1 MSNGEERDIV
11 NEGLYVYGS
20 GEMDQLS
27 PIKED
32 ERNKEIYDTKIP
44 LKIPLHF
51 ISEKERIKKIKCGQ
65 MFTMVLSNEGNIYT
79 FGCAD
84 NGGIGHED
92 SIQAQKVD
100 IHFKALD
107 ISGGDCHGI
116 AYNNSN
122 LAFWGQFRNS
132 QGGMGEPFLD
142 IKYYNTNDI
151 NKENYKKVISGTNHV
166 IILTKE
172 KNIYAFG
179 NKEYGQRGI
188 NPKETIDHMKINK
201 INEKN
206 IEDIFTGDEHS
217 FLIKK
222 EDNKRIVKSWG
233 LNNKGQLGIGKSSLD
248 GEQYINIYTP
258 TLIIFDENVNVK
270 KICGGNGN
278 SICITEDNRIFIWG
292 SNDDNLLGLDN
303 NEPIINKPKEL
314 IFFNRNI
321 NPENEVNEISS
332 AYQSFYARN
341 INNNKV
347 YSWGVGD
354 SYILGNKKEKSEK
367 NPYLIDNKFYKNM
380 KVSQLDM
387 GCSHIAV
394 LLTKDDSLNIYN
406 KKEEK
411 KKEYE
416 KEKEKEII
424 KPNKRRRDYDKE
436 NENENNNEN
445 NREKENNTL
454 EKVKAFN
461 VREEFITLNI
471 RDKPKIFKIFS
482 IK

>member
-1 MSNGEERDIV
+1 MSKEEKKDIV
-11 NEGLYVYGS
+11 NEGLYIYGS

-32 ERNKEIYDTKIP
+32 EKNNEIYDTKIP

-51 ISEKERIKKIKCGQ
+51 ISEKEKILKIKCGQ
-65 MFTMVLSNEGNIYT
+65 MFTMVLSTEGNIYT

-92 SIQAQKVD
+92 SIPAKKVN
-100 IHFKALD
+100 INFKAMD

-116 AYNNSN
+116 AYNNSS

-132 QGGMGEPFLD
+132 QGGIGEPYLD
-142 IKYYNTNDI
+142 IKYYDINDI
-151 NKENYKKVISGTNHV
+151 NNEQYKKVISGTNHV

-188 NPKETIDHMKINK
+188 NPKEEIDHMRINK
-201 INEKN
+201 IKEDN

-222 EDNKRIVKSWG
+222 EKNKKIVKAWG

-258 TLIIFDENVNVK
+258 TEIIIEENIKIK
-270 KICGGNGN
+270 KICGGNAN

-292 SNDDNLLGLDN
+292 SNDDNLLGLNSED
-303 NEPIINKPKEL
+303 PIINKPKEI
-314 IFFNRNI
+314 IFFNKAL
-321 NPENEVNEISS
+321 NPENEVNEITS

-347 YSWGVGD
+347 YSWGTGD

-380 KVSQLDM
+380 RVLQLSM

-394 LLTKDDSLNIYN
+394 LLAKDDKLKINN

-411 KKEYE
+411 LKEEEIGIKPRKRKNEYE
-416 KEKEKEII
+416 KE
-424 KPNKRRRDYDKE
+424 
-436 NENENNNEN
+436 NEDDNNI
-445 NREKENNTL
+445 EKENKENDTFD
-454 EKVKAFN
+454 KVKAFKI
-461 VREEFITLNI
+461 REEYITLNV
-471 RDKPKIFKIFS
+471 RDKPKIFKLLN
-482 IK
+482 K